1 VFRCVGCCAE
11 MSTYDGNLIPC
22 AILQSCFNMRPIAY
36 RLDRPNRT
44 HTHMSSSTVH
54 AHTNQGV
61 WKGKGENIDS
71 VRPSHTRLRE
81 AAM

>member
-1 VFRCVGCCAE
+1 MTGLRL
-11 MSTYDGNLIPC
+11 LIPPRPC
-22 AILQSCFNMRPIAY
+22 AVDTSILFQYASYRAY